1 MAYTTIP
8 KPSAYFNTNLYT
20 GNDTADTTITGVG
33 FQSDFTWIKS
43 RTTTENHHAFDSVRG
58 GGYRIYP
65 NLDNAQSYI
74 ATTLT
79 SWTSDGFVVGTDD
92 GVNANGANFVAWNWK
107 AGTAVSGA
115 TTGSGTAKTYTG
127 SVNTTSGLSIVSYTG
142 NGTAGHT
149 IPHNLG
155 VAPTCIILKRYDGG
169 TTRWFVYSK
178 DNGNTAWLELNTS
191 DSIWNSRT
199 EWNSTT
205 PTSSVFSV
213 GNQSDINADGYTYV
227 AYCFADVQGYS
238 KFGTY
243 TGNGSTDGA
252 FVYTGFKPAL
262 VILKK
267 NSSAGTDWQLYD
279 DKRLGYNG
287 GDRSLAPNSNA
298 AEETGQG
305 KIDFVSNGFKL
316 RTSSA
321 NQNAGGVYTY
331 IALASEPL
339 VSTNG
344 NAATAR

>member
-8 KPSAYFNTNLYT
+8 KSTDYFNPKLYSGT
-20 GNDTADTTITGVG
+20 GSSNALTGLNFQPDFVWIKNRTDTSNHRAFDAVRGANKRLTPNDTGAE
-33 FQSDFTWIKS
+33 
-43 RTTTENHHAFDSVRG
+43 TTTTQELMSFNS
-58 GGYRIYP
+58 
-65 NLDNAQSYI
+65 N
-74 ATTLT
+74 
-79 SWTSDGFVVGTDD
+79 GFTVGTETD
-92 GVNANGANFVAWNWK
+92 VNGSGQNFVSWNWK

-127 SVNTTSGLSIVSYTG
+127 SVNTTSGFSIVSYIG

-227 AYCFADVQGYS
+227 AYCFADIQGYS

-243 TGNGSTDGA
+243 TGNGSTDGT
-252 FVYTGFKPAL
+252 FVYTGMKPAL

-287 GDRSLAPNSNA
+287 GDRSLAPNSTA

-305 KIDFVSNGFKL
+305 KIDLLSNGFKL

-321 NQNAGGVYTY
+321 NQNASGVYTY

>member
-8 KPSAYFNTNLYT
+8 KSTDYFNPKLYSGT
-20 GNDTADTTITGVG
+20 GSSNALTGLNFQPDFVWIKNRTDTSNHRAFDAVRGANKRLTPNDTGAE
-33 FQSDFTWIKS
+33 S
-43 RTTTENHHAFDSVRG
+43 TTTQELMSFNS
-58 GGYRIYP
+58 
-65 NLDNAQSYI
+65 N
-74 ATTLT
+74 
-79 SWTSDGFVVGTDD
+79 GFTVGTETD
-92 GVNANGANFVAWNWK
+92 VNGSGQNFVSWNWK

-127 SVNTTSGLSIVSYTG
+127 SVNTTSGFSIVSYIG

-227 AYCFADVQGYS
+227 AYCFADIQGYS

-243 TGNGSTDGA
+243 TGNGSTDGT
-252 FVYTGFKPAL
+252 FVYTGMKPAL

-287 GDRSLAPNSNA
+287 GDRSLAPNSTA

-305 KIDFVSNGFKL
+305 KIDLLSNGFKL

-321 NQNAGGVYTY
+321 NQNASGVYTY

>member
-8 KPSAYFNTNLYT
+8 KSTDYFNPKLYSGT
-20 GNDTADTTITGVG
+20 GSSNALTGLNFQPDFVWIKNRTDTSNHRAFDAVRGANKRLTPNTTGVE
-33 FQSDFTWIKS
+33 
-43 RTTTENHHAFDSVRG
+43 TTTTQELMSFNS
-58 GGYRIYP
+58 
-65 NLDNAQSYI
+65 N
-74 ATTLT
+74 
-79 SWTSDGFVVGTDD
+79 GFTVGTETD
-92 GVNANGANFVAWNWK
+92 VNGSGQNFVSWNWK

-127 SVNTTSGLSIVSYTG
+127 SVNTTSGFSIVSYIG

-227 AYCFADVQGYS
+227 AYCFADIQGYS

-243 TGNGSTDGA
+243 TGNGSTDGT
-252 FVYTGFKPAL
+252 FVYTGMKPAL

-287 GDRSLAPNSNA
+287 GDRSLAPNSTA

-305 KIDFVSNGFKL
+305 KIDLLSNGFKL

-321 NQNAGGVYTY
+321 NQNASGVYTY